1 MNTKEL
7 TELLEGLPAGTS
19 VSPKREIRHSNGAY
33 QRLGC
38 GYDYQL
44 EVGRHEDARR
54 HFLKIV
60 AKTAGA
66 TAVVG
71 LVIYGLVAGGE
82 WLTYLRLAGVR

>member
-1 MNTKEL
+1 MNK
-7 TELLEGLPAGTS
+7 
-19 VSPKREIRHSNGAY
+19 EIRHPNGAY

-54 HFLKIV
+54 HFLKIVAKIV

>member
-38 GYDYQL
+38 GYDYHC
-44 EVGRHEDARR
+44 G
-54 HFLKIV
+54 K
-60 AKTAGA
+60 
-66 TAVVG
+66 
-71 LVIYGLVAGGE
+71 
-82 WLTYLRLAGVR
+82 RL

>member
-1 MNTKEL
+1 MTNNK
-7 TELLEGLPAGTS
+7 
-19 VSPKREIRHSNGAY
+19 EIRHPNGAY

-82 WLTYLRLAGVR
+82 WLAYLRLAGVR